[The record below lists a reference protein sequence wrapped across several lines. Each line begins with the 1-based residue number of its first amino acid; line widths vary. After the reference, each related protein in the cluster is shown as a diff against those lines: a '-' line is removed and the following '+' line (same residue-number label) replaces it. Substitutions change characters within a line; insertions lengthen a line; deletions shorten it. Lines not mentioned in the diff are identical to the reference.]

1 MGASALNG
9 TNYEIAENFDPA
21 SESILA
27 KGLWSGKLRVCV
39 DKKTVN
45 AIEADSTINIG
56 LLPKGATFLFA
67 LIRHGAL
74 GASVTLKL
82 GDSGDVDR
90 YMAAIASASAGV
102 KRADAI
108 DGFGYSVTADT
119 IIVLKTAGATTDSS
133 DIDIVTEVFYTVE

>member
-9 TNYEIAENFDPA
+9 ENYEIAENFNPA

-45 AIEADSTINIG
+45 AIEANSTINIAK
-56 LLPKGATFLFA
+56 LPKGATFLFA

-74 GASVTLKL
+74 GTSVKLQL
-82 GDSGDVDR
+82 GDSGVADR
-90 YMAAIASASAGV
+90 YMAAIASAAAGV

-108 DGFGYSVTADT
+108 AGFGYSVTDET
-119 IIVLKTAGATTDSS
+119 IIVLKTTEATTASS
-133 DIDIVTEVFYTVE
+133 DIAIVTEVFYTVE